1 MPIPILKYHRPP
13 QGAETQFFTSS
24 EANKWN
30 ENYVAFDL
38 DAGTAAANKFLEAF
52 AWVSTVR

>member
-13 QGAETQFFTSS
+13 SGEEELFFTAS

-38 DAGTAAANKFLEAF
+38 DEGTKVANKFLEAF
-52 AWVSTVR
+52 AWIAKLP